1 MSSLYAFVS
10 EEYYDAWAVVEVESG
25 RQPTQEQFIQEYG
38 TPLIAVVDGRPG
50 FVRLSSNAAV
60 RVNFN
65 YYSDLR
71 FRFPKAAL
79 CSEDVTVSAPPI
91 EFKSFFQRLRSIFS
105 KSSTIAPITA

>member
-25 RQPTQEQFIQEYG
+25 RQPTQERFIQEFG

-79 CSEDVTVSAPPI
+79 CNQDAAVPPI
-91 EFKSFFQRLRSIFS
+91 EFKSFFQRLCSMFS
-105 KSSTIAPITA
+105 KSSAITPITA